1 LSATCTNGA
10 AYTIAMDAGST
21 PGNTIAA
28 RKMNLNGA
36 GAGVVSYQLYRDIGP
51 TNVWGNGTVGN
62 VTYSG
67 SGNGSAQTIPV
78 YAQLPS
84 QTTPTPG
91 LYKDTVTVTITF

>member
-1 LSATCTNGA
+1 MS
-10 AYTIAMDAGST
+10 AGST

-28 RKMNLNGA
+28 RKMNLGGA
-36 GAGVVSYQLYRDIGP
+36 GAGVISYQLYRDTGP
-51 TNVWGNGTVGN
+51 VNVWGDGTAGN

-84 QTTPTPG
+84 QATPTTDG
-91 LYKDTVTVTITF
+91 LYKDTVTVTISF